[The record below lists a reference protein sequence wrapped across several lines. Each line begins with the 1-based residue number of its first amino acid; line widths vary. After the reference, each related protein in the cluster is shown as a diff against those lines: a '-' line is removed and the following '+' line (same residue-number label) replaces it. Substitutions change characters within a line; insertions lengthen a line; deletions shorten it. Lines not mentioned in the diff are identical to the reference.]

1 VATVPIMQLQPKS
14 HEACQVPKSWSG
26 SHFESDSDLSG
37 ARAGS
42 WVDGFAWK
50 GEPSPARGHSV
61 NAVNE
66 RENGEAAYH
75 MSSNALTEMASNF
88 GQIWKEK

>member
-1 VATVPIMQLQPKS
+1 
-14 HEACQVPKSWSG
+14 
-26 SHFESDSDLSG
+26 
-37 ARAGS
+37 
-42 WVDGFAWK
+42 VDGFAWK

-66 RENGEAAYH
+66 IENGEAAYD